1 MQIRRESIIKPR
13 SVSKVNFKGIK
24 DEFKKA
30 INRLKGSAS
39 SPAVPPLKRSKAS
52 DNQIQTRSVGIA
64 KPQILAYRLLGE
76 RTVRLLPLFKDVDIN
91 LQRSGAK
98 ISFKGYVSL
107 AILTTLVASLTV
119 LIVVPLISLFVFQLA
134 PLVILLYTAGAI
146 LFAGA
151 FSIIGFYLYPI
162 IKADSA
168 KRSLEAGLPFT
179 TGYLSILAGA
189 GVPPTQMFRSLA
201 NIDASLAVCQEA
213 KNIVRDV
220 ELFGVDAISALESA
234 SKRTPSEKFRELLE
248 GFIAT
253 MHSGGELNKYLSD
266 RSSQYIR
273 LKRIALRRLGDT
285 LGVLAEF
292 YVVLLVAGPLIM
304 VVMLAVMAMLGGGVP
319 GLLNP
324 KLLLNLLTYVGIP
337 IGSAIFLIMLDIVS
351 PKR

>member
-1 MQIRRESIIKPR
+1 VSELKLNEIKNRIEKARRKLGNAASLFLTSLFRR
-13 SVSKVNFKGIK
+13 SN
-24 DEFKKA
+24 
-30 INRLKGSAS
+30 
-39 SPAVPPLKRSKAS
+39 PAS
-52 DNQIQTRSVGIA
+52 DRIVDSAGPS

-76 RTVRLLPLFKDVDIN
+76 KTNRLLPLFKDVDVN
-91 LQRSGAK
+91 LQKSGLR

-107 AILTTLVASLTV
+107 AILTTLLTSV
-119 LIVVPLISLFVFQLA
+119 SVFVTVPLVSFLVFNLSPSL
-134 PLVILLYTAGAI
+134 IILYTAGAT

-162 IKADSA
+162 IKADSV
-168 KRSLEAGLPFT
+168 KRNLDDGLPFT

-189 GVPPTQMFRSLA
+189 GVTPAQMFRSLA
-201 NIDASLAVCQEA
+201 KIDASLSICQEA

-220 ELFGVDAISALESA
+220 ELFGVDIISALDSA
-234 SKRTPSEKFRELLE
+234 SKRTPSEKFKELLE

-253 MHSGGELNKYLSD
+253 MHSGGELGKYLSE
-266 RSSQYIR
+266 RSAQYMR
-273 LKRIALRRLGDT
+273 LKKIALRRLGDT

-304 VVMLAVMAMLGGGVP
+304 VVMLAVMAMLGGGMP

-324 KLLLNLLTYVGIP
+324 RLLLNLLTYLGIP
-337 IGSAIFLIMLDIVS
+337 LGSIIFLIMLDMVS

>member
-1 MQIRRESIIKPR
+1 MSELKLNEIKNRIEKARRKLGNAASLFLTSLFRR
-13 SVSKVNFKGIK
+13 SN
-24 DEFKKA
+24 
-30 INRLKGSAS
+30 
-39 SPAVPPLKRSKAS
+39 PAS
-52 DNQIQTRSVGIA
+52 DRIVDSAGPS

-76 RTVRLLPLFKDVDIN
+76 KTNRLLPLFKDVDVN
-91 LQRSGAK
+91 LQKSGLR

-107 AILTTLVASLTV
+107 AILTTLLTSV
-119 LIVVPLISLFVFQLA
+119 SVFVTVPLVSFLVFNLSPSL
-134 PLVILLYTAGAI
+134 IILYTAGAT

-162 IKADSA
+162 IKADSV
-168 KRSLEAGLPFT
+168 KRNLDDGLPFT

-189 GVPPTQMFRSLA
+189 GVTPAQMFRSLA
-201 NIDASLAVCQEA
+201 KIDASLSICQEA

-220 ELFGVDAISALESA
+220 ELFGVDIISALDSA
-234 SKRTPSEKFRELLE
+234 SKRTPSEKFKELLE

-253 MHSGGELNKYLSD
+253 MHSGGELGKYLSE
-266 RSSQYIR
+266 RSAQYMR
-273 LKRIALRRLGDT
+273 LKKIALRRLGDT

-304 VVMLAVMAMLGGGVP
+304 VVMLAVMAMLGGGMP

-324 KLLLNLLTYVGIP
+324 RLLLNLLTYLGIP
-337 IGSAIFLIMLDIVS
+337 LGSIIFLIMLDMVS